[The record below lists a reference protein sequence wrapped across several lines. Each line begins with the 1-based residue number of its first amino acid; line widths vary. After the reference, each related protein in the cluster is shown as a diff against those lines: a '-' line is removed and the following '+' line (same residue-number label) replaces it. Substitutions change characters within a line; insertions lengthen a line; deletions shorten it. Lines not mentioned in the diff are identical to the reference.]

1 MAGHIIIEL
10 KNLKFFAT
18 HGMYQEELKVGNEF
32 VMDIYIESRA
42 PKEIITS
49 IDQTV
54 NYVEVYQIA
63 EEEFSHRHQLLETC
77 VMKIADKL
85 EKHFP
90 DIEKLTINVRK
101 MNPPITNFSGSVG
114 ISYSKSFK

>member
-1 MAGHIIIEL
+1 MAGHFIIEL
-10 KNLKFFAT
+10 KNLKFFAA

-32 VMDIYIESRA
+32 EMDISIECKA
-42 PKEIITS
+42 PKEVITS

-63 EEEFSHRHQLLETC
+63 EEEFSHRQHLLETS
-77 VMKIADKL
+77 VMKIAEKL
-85 EKHFP
+85 QKHFP
-90 DIEKLTINVRK
+90 DIEQLTINVRK